1 MSAKRLYLVILMLAI
16 GCQQASIAQEMPPEP
31 PQSTPANAELDPQLK
46 VNKDA
51 LLNGSIDAATVM
63 LFHDDPKAREILLDA
78 LKQSENSPARMAV
91 CKALIQARVSKTAVK
106 NDQDFIEPLLGVF
119 DTKTD
124 AFAQLAADATLI
136 FEYDT
141 IRESLDKIFTDP
153 NKPAKTKINA
163 IHALKLRLDMMATI
177 RLIELVDDPEKQVSA
192 EAENALHS
200 LGIPVGEDPQTRKQN
215 INSIKLQGQVTFLR
229 TQLIRQDAQMRK
241 ERAALDLWQRRYKS
255 ELDKRY
261 ESISDDVARGEFL
274 ATYLVDTETVVRLW
288 ALDKAYKWRVAPGSK
303 LPEKLSPVLIKLISD
318 GDRDVRLITAEL
330 LALMPKL
337 NSASPLLVQLRAE
350 QDDQVKTKLLVAL
363 GGACSNAILSN
374 PTATISPEMKE
385 IRKQTLEWAV
395 KFLFEENAEKARNGA
410 EVIKKLLN
418 RDGLEPKEV
427 DRYLGLLS
435 ERYDKQKD
443 NPDGI
448 LRGELLN
455 EMAALCVQD
464 STCREKAAQLF
475 ENMFVEALRDESNFV
490 REAAVDGLTYIN
502 KTNALKRL
510 RSDFIND
517 PSITLRKKIIA
528 LADAVGGKEDL
539 NWLAEKIGVNSESD
553 PAWQAMLKIF
563 TGSDTGVLKEWMDKL
578 TVQSSKIKLSDEQKI
593 DFLEI
598 AGNAKGNSEY
608 MPEIRKKLAG
618 LYYKTGQYEQA
629 EGYLSILYEMAQ
641 TPEGKKAILPN
652 LLDACLR
659 GAKPE
664 RTAELVKSCL
674 TEGDLDPN
682 SIVVQTIDNYFSKPP
697 VGDDPNEVL
706 KVLVAVKVP
715 QGRPQ
720 WNQQLKIWTDLLGK
734 AKEPDKPNQ
743 QSS

>member
-91 CKALIQARVSKTAVK
+91 CNALIQARVSKTAVK

-229 TQLIRQDAQMRK
+229 TQLIRQDVQMRK

-418 RDGLEPKEV
+418 RDGLEPKEI
-427 DRYLGLLS
+427 DRYLDLLS

-443 NPDGI
+443 NPDGT

-539 NWLAEKIGVNSESD
+539 NWLSEKVGVNSESD

-659 GAKPE
+659 GAKPG

-682 SIVVQTIDNYFSKPP
+682 SIVVLTIDNYFSKPP